1 MQDALSIFKDYLLHK
16 GYKNTQQRLHILRA
30 FLDFTGHCAAEE
42 LLRAARRR
50 DPAISQASVYRTL
63 KLLCH
68 AGLAREM
75 HFGDGMARFE
85 RRLDAAEHH
94 DHLIC
99 ERCGYTIEFCS
110 AEIEQL
116 QEELAKQYN
125 FAPTRH
131 RLYLYGVC
139 SACRTGERRDGE
151 QVGLRTLSEGVAGAD
166 SA

>member
-1 MQDALSIFKDYLLHK
+1 MQDSLSAFKAYLLHK

-30 FLDFTGHCAAEE
+30 FLEFDGHCAAEE
-42 LLRAARRR
+42 LLDAARSR
-50 DPAISQASVYRTL
+50 DPSVSQATVYRTL
-63 KLLCH
+63 KLLCA

-85 RRLDAAEHH
+85 RRLDAEGHH

-99 ERCGYTIEFCS
+99 EHCGRTIEVFS
-110 AEIEQL
+110 AEIEHL
-116 QEELAKQYN
+116 QEELARRHN

-139 SACRTGERRDGE
+139 PACREAETGAA
-151 QVGLRTLSEGVAGAD
+151 QTAS
-166 SA
+166 